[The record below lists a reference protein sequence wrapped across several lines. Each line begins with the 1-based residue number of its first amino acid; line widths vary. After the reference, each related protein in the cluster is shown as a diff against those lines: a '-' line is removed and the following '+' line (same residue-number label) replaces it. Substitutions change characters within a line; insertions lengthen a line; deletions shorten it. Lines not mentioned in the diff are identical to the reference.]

1 MCASAHK
8 RLDADGDVCDNT
20 HMDSRTVIK
29 ALEADG
35 WYQVAQKG
43 SHRQF
48 RHPTK
53 TGRVTVA
60 HPTKDLPKGT
70 LKSIENQSGL
80 SLT

>member
-1 MCASAHK
+1 
-8 RLDADGDVCDNT
+8 
-20 HMDSRTVIK
+20 MDSRTVIK

-48 RHPTK
+48 RHPSK
-53 TGRVTVA
+53 PGRVTVA

-80 SLT
+80 TLK